1 MNIEEII
8 QKIIDDG
15 RIEDMHKLSDILE
28 DSLEMLEKYD
38 KECYKKYEIELY
50 KMAYGQNLS
59 KEMAVEIVHNMRP
72 AGERWAIEET
82 QEIQK
87 QFGLENI
94 NSIDFYAVLNMAYN
108 DYKNLFK
115 DNLEMYVTY
124 TDDFINDED
133 ARPHKVFHYF
143 I

>member
-1 MNIEEII
+1 MDIEKII

-72 AGERWAIEET
+72 TGERWAIEET